1 MSCSICYDDVCEKTE
16 IKTPCG
22 HLFCNECL
30 TPWLFKNT
38 TCPMCRKDF
47 SGEKTTDEAS
57 GAINTIG
64 FLRRLSEDPT
74 RDRINIDLINEN
86 VSGRIALINV
96 EVCIDENQEST
107 YYREDSS
114 MSIDSDGE
122 VGVDENPESTYILE
136 DSPMSIDSDEEMENW
151 DISPSDDE
159 HNYYTD
165 EEEGEHLE
173 VLGQDSRVSDWGF
186 ITEDISDQVD
196 REVGNVMEFF
206 SNDSF
211 DDSEDEE
218 FRDSIVNE
226 MQDVEYNKKMKM
238 LEKTIK
244 VYPKNKPG
252 KFYVETLIQFDPDKN
267 NILIS
272 YSPKYETKKTSIKS
286 KKRFC
291 RKQQKKDFSRLNK
304 NKFNRN
310 HKNGF
315 VRCR

>member
-30 TPWLFKNT
+30 TPWLLKNT

-47 SGEKTTDEAS
+47 SGEETTDEVS
-57 GAINTIG
+57 GELNIVSL
-64 FLRRLSEDPT
+64 LRGSGEDPT
-74 RDRINIDLINEN
+74 RDRMNIDLIDEM
-86 VSGRIALINV
+86 VSGALALTNS
-96 EVCIDENQEST
+96 EV
-107 YYREDSS
+107 R
-114 MSIDSDGE
+114 
-122 VGVDENPESTYILE
+122 VDENPESTYILE
-136 DSPMSIDSDEEMENW
+136 DSRMSIDYDEEMENW

-186 ITEDISDQVD
+186 ITEDISYQVD

-211 DDSEDEE
+211 DDLEDEE
-218 FRDSIVNE
+218 FRDSIVDE